1 VYNTGL
7 NALAIAAVADGDA
20 SDSEITLTTD
30 EVLLVQDVEQD
41 SVQVGTPADIQ
52 DLATVPNAIVTKNV
66 TINDTVAP
74 ELILAQTMDVDND
87 GWIDHIK
94 MTFSETVNDAYLA
107 GYNGTDKLSL
117 NATDYWKVEGYT
129 VIGLNFTSN
138 ATEATTATTDATTRG
153 LSAALDANGKVINVG
168 DAAPDNVLWLMVAEQ
183 SGPDFVAGDT
193 QAVPSL
199 YIAGGDS
206 AKVADYK
213 PNTLVSVTK
222 VPTDQAGPAIM
233 SAMMTGLNSMQVV
246 MSEAVADTLVKSGGT
261 WISAQVTGTDFWM
274 RFGNAWA
281 NLSLNIKDI
290 TQTDGVLDLMW
301 PVDQTVPAGNIG
313 YIGLNGTGVIF
324 DQAAT
329 GVGNTQTYTL
339 ADNVGIKVIE
349 AYNGTG
355 GGSGGPIGA
364 PADLVLTDVPDD
376 NGYWMYA
383 TFTAS
388 DDNLTRVK
396 SYQFYREMITE
407 TVVDDTTTVA
417 DSTWVYTAVIPAGY
431 VNSNNKM
438 VCLVPSI
445 MNGTARWAVL
455 ASTGDMISDVVA
467 GKDAD
472 VAVATLVNG
481 AEKAAAG
488 DVISDMAIAVG
499 GPIDNI
505 APSAFLSFTAADADA
520 GIMLSWTAP
529 EDHGIVGNITISGS
543 QSPIYGA
550 ESYEVYRTELG
561 TDNFVLVGEAAPL
574 STSYVDNVANSTTV
588 YTYMV
593 KAVDSAHEVATS
605 SMNAM
610 AFAGGADWN
619 SDGIVALGDLVL
631 LGQQWGKTSSD
642 ATWVG
647 AFDLNTDNQVGL
659 GDLVLLG
666 QAWTVAGKVAKAA
679 LPVTTDVALGLE
691 ASYDE
696 ASSMYYVNIN
706 VSEADGFNGVG
717 FTMSYDAD
725 ALQLVKD
732 GITGLGVASVTRTTE
747 AGMIDV
753 NSYFADSEFSG
764 TITVAFQSKGQST
777 DLAFELV
784 NASVS
789 IDNVISSV
797 SKLES
802 VTVRA
807 LPTVYALSQNFP
819 NPFNPTTTIEYSI
832 PQAGNVDLVI
842 YNLAG
847 QKVRTLIN
855 EHQAASYNK
864 VVWDGKND
872 MGESVGAGMYF
883 YKLVSGNFNKIQKM
897 TLIK

>member
-1 VYNTGL
+1 
-7 NALAIAAVADGDA
+7 
-20 SDSEITLTTD
+20 
-30 EVLLVQDVEQD
+30 
-41 SVQVGTPADIQ
+41 
-52 DLATVPNAIVTKNV
+52 
-66 TINDTVAP
+66 
-74 ELILAQTMDVDND
+74 
-87 GWIDHIK
+87 
-94 MTFSETVNDAYLA
+94 
-107 GYNGTDKLSL
+107 
-117 NATDYWKVEGYT
+117 
-129 VIGLNFTSN
+129 
-138 ATEATTATTDATTRG
+138 
-153 LSAALDANGKVINVG
+153 
-168 DAAPDNVLWLMVAEQ
+168 
-183 SGPDFVAGDT
+183 
-193 QAVPSL
+193 
-199 YIAGGDS
+199 
-206 AKVADYK
+206 
-213 PNTLVSVTK
+213 
-222 VPTDQAGPAIM
+222 
-233 SAMMTGLNSMQVV
+233 
-246 MSEAVADTLVKSGGT
+246 
-261 WISAQVTGTDFWM
+261 
-274 RFGNAWA
+274 
-281 NLSLNIKDI
+281 
-290 TQTDGVLDLMW
+290 
-301 PVDQTVPAGNIG
+301 
-313 YIGLNGTGVIF
+313 
-324 DQAAT
+324 
-329 GVGNTQTYTL
+329 
-339 ADNVGIKVIE
+339 
-349 AYNGTG
+349 
-355 GGSGGPIGA
+355 
-364 PADLVLTDVPDD
+364 
-376 NGYWMYA
+376 
-383 TFTAS
+383 
-388 DDNLTRVK
+388 
-396 SYQFYREMITE
+396 
-407 TVVDDTTTVA
+407 
-417 DSTWVYTAVIPAGY
+417 
-431 VNSNNKM
+431 
-438 VCLVPSI
+438 
-445 MNGTARWAVL
+445 
-455 ASTGDMISDVVA
+455 
-467 GKDAD
+467 
-472 VAVATLVNG
+472 
-481 AEKAAAG
+481 
-488 DVISDMAIAVG
+488 
-499 GPIDNI
+499 
-505 APSAFLSFTAADADA
+505 
-520 GIMLSWTAP
+520 
-529 EDHGIVGNITISGS
+529 
-543 QSPIYGA
+543 
-550 ESYEVYRTELG
+550 
-561 TDNFVLVGEAAPL
+561 
-574 STSYVDNVANSTTV
+574 VDNVANSTTV